1 MNVYKLIEKIYYDLD
16 FSRKSFNFGLP
27 NCFNIFEKD
36 GKTIIFK
43 YNIKDLSENL
53 EIHLPEKTYVIKN
66 QDVSKGDYIE
76 ILNYA
81 VKREI

>member
-53 EIHLPEKTYVIKN
+53 EINLPEKTYIIKN

>member
-66 QDVSKGDYIE
+66 QDVLKGDYIE
-76 ILNYA
+76 ILSYA

>member
-66 QDVSKGDYIE
+66 QDVSKGEYIE
-76 ILNYA
+76 ILSYA

>member
-27 NCFNIFEKD
+27 NGFQIFEKD

-43 YNIKDLSENL
+43 YNIKDSSKNE
-53 EIHLPEKTYVIKN
+53 EIHLPEKTYVIRDQYVLK
-66 QDVSKGDYIE
+66 SDYIE
-76 ILNYA
+76 ILSYA
-81 VKREI
+81 IKREI

>member
-1 MNVYKLIEKIYYDLD
+1 MNVYKLIEEIYYDLD

-53 EIHLPEKTYVIKN
+53 EINLPEKTYIIKN

>member
-53 EIHLPEKTYVIKN
+53 EIHLPEKTYIIKN

>member
-1 MNVYKLIEKIYYDLD
+1 MNVYKLIEEIYYDLD

-76 ILNYA
+76 ILSYA

>member
-76 ILNYA
+76 ILSYA

>member
-1 MNVYKLIEKIYYDLD
+1 MNVYKLIEEIYYDLD

>member
-1 MNVYKLIEKIYYDLD
+1 MNVYKLIEEIYYDLD

-53 EIHLPEKTYVIKN
+53 EINLPEKTYIIKN

-76 ILNYA
+76 ILSYA

>member
-1 MNVYKLIEKIYYDLD
+1 MNVYKLIEEIYYDLD

-66 QDVSKGDYIE
+66 QDVSKGEYIE
-76 ILNYA
+76 ILSYA